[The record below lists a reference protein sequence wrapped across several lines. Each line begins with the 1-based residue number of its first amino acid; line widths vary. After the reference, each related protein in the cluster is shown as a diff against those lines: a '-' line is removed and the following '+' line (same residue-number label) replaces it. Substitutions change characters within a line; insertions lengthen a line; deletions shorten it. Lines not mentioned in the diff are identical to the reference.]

1 MDANLADK
9 LLDIGCDSERHIELL
24 LRLSQRSLWIHL
36 YSLWLTINR
45 LDWNAE
51 DLLFDIIEVELTAIT
66 CGLHDFFVEVQ
77 GVTQISL
84 LHVDTTRGFAEA

>member
-9 LLDIGCDSERHIELL
+9 LLDIRRDSERYIELL
-24 LRLSQRSLWIHL
+24 LRLSQRCLLIHL
-36 YSLWLTINR
+36 YSLWLTING

-51 DLLFDIIEVELTAIT
+51 DLLLDLIEVELTAVT

-77 GVTQISL
+77 GVAQVSL
-84 LHVDTTRGFAEA
+84 LHIDAASGFAEA